1 MKSLILHKFACKIL
15 PLQLCLFSVFL
26 FAVPFQSTTSSAL
39 SIGFCG
45 DFPGKHNNTAK
56 FHPFFPP
63 LAYFLGST
71 SGNPRRIRPVA
82 MMLRH
87 CHWEDQSPPQSGES
101 STFECL
107 LGCYCCPVSIF
118 APVFFSA
125 WKRLVK
131 GVGESV
137 GHNTSLSNSS
147 NFQCQH
153 ISLGKT
159 GIFWVE
165 SRVWYMDGAGM
176 GMFHPKW
183 ANDYMKK
190 YAFQVAMIRRGLKK
204 PRWTFPLPCLT
215 SCNAIRIVSLQI
227 SKK

>member
-56 FHPFFPP
+56 FHPFLPPPSVFPRKH
-63 LAYFLGST
+63 LRKSSSNST
-71 SGNPRRIRPVA
+71 GCDDASSLSLTGPKPTPKRRVLHIWMFAWLLLLSRVHF
-82 MMLRH
+82 R
-87 CHWEDQSPPQSGES
+87 S
-101 STFECL
+101 S
-107 LGCYCCPVSIF
+107 
-118 APVFFSA
+118 FFSA

-165 SRVWYMDGAGM
+165 SRVWYMDKAGM
-176 GMFHPKW
+176 G
-183 ANDYMKK
+183 
-190 YAFQVAMIRRGLKK
+190 I
-204 PRWTFPLPCLT
+204 LP
-215 SCNAIRIVSLQI
+215 SKI
-227 SKK
+227 SKWLQEEICLSSCDNKERT